1 MISTPLDLQSQTARA
16 ALTFLTAGLYGLAY
30 VPLSDHFGAGV
41 SVLIAIPVIV
51 AAWSFGLWAGLVA
64 GLLAFPLN
72 TLLLK
77 VAGEPGGNVLV
88 RSGGMITLAVVALI
102 GAVIG
107 WLGDLRERQLKRE
120 LAARQRVERS
130 LHDSELRFRR
140 LFETAQDGILLLDAH
155 TGQITE
161 VNPFLIEMLGYSRG
175 EFLGKKLWEIG
186 AVKDIEP
193 SRIAFRE
200 LQEKGYIRYENLP
213 LQTKDG
219 RRIHVEFVSNVYRV
233 DDTKVIQCNIRDI
246 TKRKERSADQ
256 FRLAIESAPT
266 GMLMVDRS
274 GTIVLVNAQ
283 IERLFGYERAE
294 LIGKPV
300 ETLVPERFR
309 GRHPEYRTGFSHEPK
324 ARPMG
329 GGRDLY
335 GLRKDGTEV
344 PIEIGLNPLRT
355 TEGDFVL
362 SSVTDVTERK
372 RAEREEESLLEQ
384 LKTLNADL
392 EERVRARTSELTASL
407 KERDVLLQEV
417 HHRVKNNLQVISSLI
432 NMQVRRLEAGTSRDA
447 LEACQTRVQTIALI
461 HQTLYQAKDYARVP
475 FSEYAQSLASNVFHA
490 TGVSPTKVSLDLAIG
505 DVALPVDKAIPCGLL
520 LNELI
525 TNALKHAFTDGRS
538 GTIRVAFGRIEGG
551 RLRLTVSDDGV
562 GLPQGYDVRNS
573 ESLGLQLV
581 STLSDQLDAEL
592 EIDGRGG
599 ATFQLT
605 FPAEN

>member
-1 MISTPLDLQSQTARA
+1 MISTPFDLQSQTARV
-16 ALTFLTAGLYGLAY
+16 ALTFLTAGLYALAY
-30 VPLSDHFGAGV
+30 VPLSGRFGAGV

-51 AAWSFGLWAGLVA
+51 AAWSFGLRAGLVA

-77 VAGEPGGNVLV
+77 LAGEPGGNVLV

-102 GAVIG
+102 GPVIG

-193 SRIAFRE
+193 SRTGFRE

-246 TKRKERSADQ
+246 TKR
-256 FRLAIESAPT
+256 RL
-266 GMLMVDRS
+266 
-274 GTIVLVNAQ
+274 
-283 IERLFGYERAE
+283 
-294 LIGKPV
+294 
-300 ETLVPERFR
+300 
-309 GRHPEYRTGFSHEPK
+309 
-324 ARPMG
+324 
-329 GGRDLY
+329 
-335 GLRKDGTEV
+335 TE
-344 PIEIGLNPLRT
+344 EALQ
-355 TEGDFVL
+355 
-362 SSVTDVTERK
+362 
-372 RAEREEESLLEQ
+372 LEQ
-384 LKTLNADL
+384 IKTLNADL

-461 HQTLYQAKDYARVP
+461 HQTLYQARDYARVP

-525 TNALKHAFTDGRS
+525 TNALKHAFNDGRS
-538 GTIRVAFGRIEGG
+538 GTIRVALGRIDGG

>member
-1 MISTPLDLQSQTARA
+1 M
-16 ALTFLTAGLYGLAY
+16 AY

-120 LAARQRVERS
+120 LAARQRVEKA
-130 LHDSELRFRR
+130 LQDSELRFRR
-140 LFETAQDGILLLDAH
+140 LFETAHDGILLLDAD

-161 VNPFLIEMLGYSRG
+161 LNPFLIDMLGYSRD

-186 AVKDIEP
+186 AVKDSET
-193 SRIAFRE
+193 SQIAFRE

-213 LQTKDG
+213 LQTQDG
-219 RRIHVEFVSNVYRV
+219 RRIHVEFVSNVYQV
-233 DDTKVIQCNIRDI
+233 DDTRVIQCNIRDI
-246 TKRKERSADQ
+246 TRRKERSEA
-256 FRLAIESAPT
+256 
-266 GMLMVDRS
+266 
-274 GTIVLVNAQ
+274 
-283 IERLFGYERAE
+283 
-294 LIGKPV
+294 
-300 ETLVPERFR
+300 
-309 GRHPEYRTGFSHEPK
+309 
-324 ARPMG
+324 
-329 GGRDLY
+329 
-335 GLRKDGTEV
+335 
-344 PIEIGLNPLRT
+344 
-355 TEGDFVL
+355 
-362 SSVTDVTERK
+362 
-372 RAEREEESLLEQ
+372 
-384 LKTLNADL
+384 
-392 EERVRARTSELTASL
+392 LTASL

-432 NMQVRRLEAGTSRDA
+432 NMQMRRLEAGTSRDA

-461 HQTLYQAKDYARVP
+461 HQTLYQARDYARVP

>member
-1 MISTPLDLQSQTARA
+1 MTSTRLDLESRTARA
-16 ALTFLTAGLYGLAY
+16 AFTFLTVCIYALAY
-30 VPLSDHFGAGV
+30 VPLYGHFGARV
-41 SVLIAIPVIV
+41 SVLIAIPVV
-51 AAWSFGLWAGLVA
+51 AAAWLFGLRAGLVA
-64 GLLAFPLN
+64 GFLAFPLN
-72 TLLLK
+72 ALLLT

-88 RSGGMITLAVVALI
+88 QSGETITLALVALI
-102 GAVIG
+102 GVVIG
-107 WLGDLRERQLKRE
+107 RLGDLREREFKRQ
-120 LAARQRVERS
+120 LAARERVERF
-130 LHDSELRFRR
+130 LQDSETRFRR
-140 LFETAQDGILLLDAH
+140 LFETAQDGILLLDAG
-155 TGQITE
+155 TGQITQ
-161 VNPFLIEMLGYSRG
+161 VNPFLIDMLGFSRD

-186 AVKDIEP
+186 AVKDVET
-193 SRIAFRE
+193 SQAAFRE
-200 LQEKGYIRYENLP
+200 LQDKGYIRYENLP

-246 TKRKERSADQ
+246 TKR
-256 FRLAIESAPT
+256 RL
-266 GMLMVDRS
+266 
-274 GTIVLVNAQ
+274 
-283 IERLFGYERAE
+283 
-294 LIGKPV
+294 
-300 ETLVPERFR
+300 
-309 GRHPEYRTGFSHEPK
+309 
-324 ARPMG
+324 
-329 GGRDLY
+329 
-335 GLRKDGTEV
+335 TE
-344 PIEIGLNPLRT
+344 EALQ
-355 TEGDFVL
+355 
-362 SSVTDVTERK
+362 
-372 RAEREEESLLEQ
+372 LEQ
-384 LKTLNADL
+384 IKTLNADL

-407 KERDVLLQEV
+407 HERDVLLQEV

-432 NMQVRRLEAGTSRDA
+432 NMQMRRLEAGTSRDA

-461 HQTLYQAKDYARVP
+461 HQTLYQAQDYARVP
-475 FSEYAQSLASNVFHA
+475 FSEYAHSLASNVFHA

-525 TNALKHAFTDGRS
+525 TNALKHAFNDGRS

>member
-1 MISTPLDLQSQTARA
+1 MISTPFDLQSQTARA
-16 ALTFLTAGLYGLAY
+16 ALTFLTAGLYALAY
-30 VPLSDHFGAGV
+30 VPLSDRFGAGV

-51 AAWSFGLWAGLVA
+51 AAWSFGLRAGLVG

-120 LAARQRVERS
+120 LAARRRVEKA
-130 LHDSELRFRR
+130 LQDSELRFRR
-140 LFETAQDGILLLDAH
+140 LFETAQDGILLLDAD

-161 VNPFLIEMLGYSRG
+161 VNPFLIDMLGYSRD

-186 AVKDIEP
+186 AVRDVET
-193 SRIAFRE
+193 SQIAFRE
-200 LQEKGYIRYENLP
+200 LQQKGYIRYENLP
-213 LQTKDG
+213 LQTQDG
-219 RRIHVEFVSNVYRV
+219 RRIHVEFVSNVYQV
-233 DDTKVIQCNIRDI
+233 DDTRVIQCTIRDI
-246 TKRKERSADQ
+246 TRRKERSEA
-256 FRLAIESAPT
+256 
-266 GMLMVDRS
+266 
-274 GTIVLVNAQ
+274 
-283 IERLFGYERAE
+283 
-294 LIGKPV
+294 
-300 ETLVPERFR
+300 
-309 GRHPEYRTGFSHEPK
+309 
-324 ARPMG
+324 
-329 GGRDLY
+329 
-335 GLRKDGTEV
+335 
-344 PIEIGLNPLRT
+344 
-355 TEGDFVL
+355 
-362 SSVTDVTERK
+362 
-372 RAEREEESLLEQ
+372 
-384 LKTLNADL
+384 
-392 EERVRARTSELTASL
+392 LTASL

-447 LEACQTRVQTIALI
+447 LEACQMRIQTIALI

-525 TNALKHAFTDGRS
+525 TTALKHAFTDGRS

-581 STLSDQLDAEL
+581 CTLSEQLNAEL
-592 EIDGRGG
+592 EIDGRQG
-599 ATFQLT
+599 ASFELT